1 MRAVSEERPL
11 ERQGRIEVPDG
22 HAPEILPASGPL
34 PFSGANV
41 SCSCP
46 DGILYKT
53 VFLHF
58 LLQDMMHR
66 EFRTAAAHGREQAVE
81 IIF

>member
-1 MRAVSEERPL
+1 MRTVSEERPL
-11 ERQGRIEVPDG
+11 ERQGRIEVPSE

-46 DGILYKT
+46 DGTLYKT